1 MLGVLAHGAAGRA
14 GFEINVC
21 RRGPVNGVDYEVLG
35 LQVTVATVFG
45 NCFGA
50 YIFLGRFLGASN
62 GVGAMFAHL
71 MWRISNRRSGW
82 HR

>member
-1 MLGVLAHGAAGRA
+1 MHPSRRSARKLNCSFIAATSVIA
-14 GFEINVC
+14 N
-21 RRGPVNGVDYEVLG
+21 DYEVLG
-35 LQVTVATVFG
+35 VQVTVATVFG

-50 YIFLGRFLGASN
+50 YMFAGRFLGASS